1 MDLSP
6 SHTKIPDGDPCCDD
20 AYLAASDGFAPRGM
34 EDPSKDPQWTAVT
47 HSAVAVR
54 ILSHDRVVH
63 IRLTRDLN
71 EMSDDGWARLGPSLV
86 LADFMLEVPA
96 ATSAGYDA

>member
-20 AYLAASDGFAPRGM
+20 AYLAASDGFAPRGI

-47 HSAVAVR
+47 HSAAAVR

-63 IRLTRDLN
+63 IRLTRDLKW
-71 EMSDDGWARLGPSLV
+71 DGRGLGL
-86 LADFMLEVPA
+86 
-96 ATSAGYDA
+96 G

>member
-20 AYLAASDGFAPRGM
+20 AYLAASDGFAPWGM
-34 EDPSKDPQWTAVT
+34 EDPSNDPQWTAVT
-47 HSAVAVR
+47 HSAAAVR

-63 IRLTRDLN
+63 LRLTRDLKW
-71 EMSDDGWARLGPSLV
+71 DGRGLGL
-86 LADFMLEVPA
+86 
-96 ATSAGYDA
+96 G

>member
-20 AYLAASDGFAPRGM
+20 AYLAASDGFAPWGM
-34 EDPSKDPQWTAVT
+34 EDPSNDPQWTAVT
-47 HSAVAVR
+47 HSAAAVR

-63 IRLTRDLN
+63 IRLTRDLKW
-71 EMSDDGWARLGPSLV
+71 DGRGLGL
-86 LADFMLEVPA
+86 
-96 ATSAGYDA
+96 G

>member
-20 AYLAASDGFAPRGM
+20 AYLAASDGFAPWGM
-34 EDPSKDPQWTAVT
+34 EDPSNDPQWTAVT
-47 HSAVAVR
+47 HSAAAVR

-63 IRLTRDLN
+63 I
-71 EMSDDGWARLGPSLV
+71 S
-86 LADFMLEVPA
+86 
-96 ATSAGYDA
+96 

>member
-1 MDLSP
+1 MDLKAQIERLARGAHRIAP
-6 SHTKIPDGDPCCDD
+6 RDMPGDPTVNPD

-47 HSAVAVR
+47 HSAAAVR

-63 IRLTRDLN
+63 IRLTRDLK
-71 EMSDDGWARLGPSLV
+71 
-86 LADFMLEVPA
+86 
-96 ATSAGYDA
+96 